1 MMKTNVKDLIAQM
14 TLEEKAG
21 LLSGG
26 DFWHTKAV
34 ERLGIPAVMLSDGPH
49 GLRKQEG
56 DADHLGINDSVPATC
71 FPAACAMASSFDRTL
86 LERVGDALGN
96 QCQAENVSVLLGPGV
111 NIKRSPLCGR
121 NFEYFSEDPYLA
133 GKLAASFIRGVQ
145 KHHVGTS
152 IKHFAA
158 NNQEYERMSCSS
170 EVDER
175 TLREIYLTAFEI
187 AVKESQPKTVMASYN
202 KVNGTFS
209 SENDWLL
216 NRVLRDE
223 WGFEGYVVTDWGAVA
238 DRVKG
243 LAAGNDLEMPASN
256 GENDRLV
263 IEAVHSGKLDETLVD
278 QAVER
283 ILKVM
288 YDFLENREPDAI
300 FDREADHRKAV
311 EAAKECAVLLE
322 NNGVLPLKAGVKAA
336 YIGAYAKMPR
346 FQGGGSSHINASH
359 VSSALSCAVE
369 KGRDITYQEGF
380 PADRDELTDEALRA
394 AVESARAADVAVIFA
409 GLPDSFES
417 EGYDREHMRLPEC
430 QDKLISAVAEA
441 QPNTVVVLHNGS
453 SVECPWAG
461 DVAAVLEM
469 YLGGQGVGEA
479 ADAILWGEFN
489 PCGRLA
495 ETFPIRLEDNPSY
508 LNYPGD
514 GKKVEY
520 REGIFVGYRY
530 YDKKRMPVRW
540 AFGHG
545 GSYTEF
551 QYSNLR
557 LSAEQFGD
565 GDELTVSVDV
575 KNIGRMTGKEVVQL
589 YVSDCNGTAGRPVK
603 ELRGFEKIELRPGET
618 KTVRFA
624 LNTRDLSCYNVDIHD
639 WYAPSGK
646 YGILVGHAS
655 DDIRLTAEVRFT
667 TEKLLPFVVTTSTT
681 VGQLVADARTRPLV
695 MEVIAAARSRGEQHS
710 GGGSAE
716 EGGDNAV
723 VSAMGIPLKSLVS
736 FRVMTN
742 GQMHRF
748 IDELNAAIA
757 NCGKKA

>member
-1 MMKTNVKDLIAQM
+1 MKANVKDLVSRM
-14 TLEEKAG
+14 TLEEKVG

-26 DFWHTKAV
+26 SFWYTKAV
-34 ERLGIPAVMLSDGPH
+34 ERLGIPEVMLCDGPH

-56 DADHLGINDSVPATC
+56 DADHLGLNDSISATC
-71 FPAACAMASSFDRTL
+71 FPAACAMAASFDKKL

-111 NIKRSPLCGR
+111 NIKRTPLCGR

-158 NNQEYERMSCSS
+158 NNQEYERMSSSS

-175 TLREIYLTAFEI
+175 TLREVYLPAFEI
-187 AVKESQPKTVMASYN
+187 AVKEAQPKTVMASYN
-202 KVNGTFS
+202 RINGTFS

-216 NRVLRDE
+216 NQVLRDE

-243 LAAGNDLEMPASN
+243 LAAGCDLEMPASN
-256 GENDRLV
+256 GENDKLV
-263 IEAVHSGKLDETLVD
+263 IEAVRNGELDEALVD
-278 QAVER
+278 RAVER
-283 ILKVM
+283 ILTVM
-288 YDFLENREPDAI
+288 YDFLENRESDAV

-311 EAAKECAVLLE
+311 ETAKECAVLLE
-322 NNGVLPLKAGVKAA
+322 NNGVLPLKAGTKAA
-336 YIGAYAKMPR
+336 YIGAYAKTPR
-346 FQGGGSSHINASH
+346 FQGGGSSHINASRI
-359 VSSALSCAVE
+359 SSALDCGLE
-369 KGRDITYQEGF
+369 MGRNIAYCEGF

-394 AVESARAADVAVIFA
+394 AVGAAEAADVAVIFA

-479 ADAILWGEFN
+479 ADAILWGETN
-489 PCGRLA
+489 PSGRLA

-514 GKKVEY
+514 GRTVEY
-520 REGIFVGYRY
+520 REGVFVGYRY

-551 QYSNLR
+551 QYSNLK
-557 LSAEQFGD
+557 LSADSFGD
-565 GDELTVSVDV
+565 GEELAVSVDV
-575 KNIGRMTGKEVVQL
+575 KNTGRMTGKEVVQL
-589 YVSDCNGTAGRPVK
+589 YVADKNGTAGRPVK
-603 ELRGFEKIELRPGET
+603 ELHGFEKIELRPGET
-618 KTVRFA
+618 KTVRFTLSA
-624 LNTRDLSCYNVDIHD
+624 RDLSYYNVDIHD
-639 WYAPSGK
+639 WYAPTGRYS
-646 YGILVGHAS
+646 ILVGHAS
-655 DDIRLTAEVRFT
+655 DDIRLTAEVSFT
-667 TEKLLPFVVTTSTT
+667 TDKLLPFVVTTATT
-681 VGQLVADARTRPLV
+681 VGQLVADIRTKPLV
-695 MEVIAAARSRGEQHS
+695 MEVIAAARRRGEQHS
-710 GGGSAE
+710 GGASAE
-716 EGGDNAV
+716 DGDNAV

-742 GQMHRF
+742 EQMRGF
-748 IDELNAAIA
+748 INELNAAIA
-757 NCGKKA
+757 NYGKR